1 MNENFETNAVPTAP
15 AVPTE
20 QPVAAPAAPVEAPAA
35 PVAVA
40 PTAPITGV
48 VMPQAAPATVS
59 PYSFAA
65 LRRKWW
71 FWAILGACL
80 VGLIFGIAGIGKG
93 GSSGSDYNG
102 GGSSYNGGSY
112 GGGSVFGDTYVNMV
126 KNATHSSYG
135 IQYGKAFDRFFSSPS
150 WRSFDSTTGK
160 KVVEFTGRFSY
171 SGSPATAKIQF
182 TLDVSGGTF
191 TATYLSINDVSQNQ
205 LMLSAMIQKVFESY
219 Y

>member
-1 MNENFETNAVPTAP
+1 MNENFENNVPVQPTAPVAPVTPPVAPVAPVVPTAP
-15 AVPTE
+15 V
-20 QPVAAPAAPVEAPAA
+20 APVVTDDAELK
-35 PVAVA
+35 
-40 PTAPITGV
+40 T
-48 VMPQAAPATVS
+48 
-59 PYSFAA
+59 YSFAY
-65 LRRKWW
+65 LRKKWW

-80 VGLIFGIAGIGKG
+80 IGLIFGLAGAGKG
-93 GSSGSDYNG
+93 GSSGSGSSYD
-102 GGSSYNGGSY
+102 GGSSYNGGSYGGSY

-160 KVVEFTGRFSY
+160 KVVEFTGKFSY